1 MLLFVT
7 VIVYL
12 YSDVLTPID
21 QKESNE
27 VCLREKLSRDTI
39 YVMFSKSVLDLREGK
54 LLIPTWIDILD
65 ALLVHIKG
73 DPISAIVSLVYID
86 FANYQ
91 NSMYIFWHLQII

>member
-91 NSMYIFWHLQII
+91 DSMYIFWHLQMI